1 MVTVKK
7 RIFKFR
13 HTKLV
18 CYSGYVVQAIVN
30 NFVPLLFVYF
40 GARYDIPLIKITFI
54 IAFNFA
60 LQLMIDLASAFF
72 VDRIGYRSSMLLS
85 NFLSAAGLVLLT
97 ILPDILPDAF
107 AGILISVA
115 VYAVG
120 GGLLEVII
128 NPIIVSCPSHNKAAA
143 MSILHSF
150 YSWGCAAVI
159 LVSTLFFRFIGL
171 EQWRLITRLWC
182 IVPVLNMLVFPF
194 VPLSKR
200 LTDSQKGPGARA
212 LFSDRGFITVL
223 LMMFSAGATEM
234 TVSQWVSA
242 FAETGLKVSKTVGD
256 LAGAFFFAVLF
267 GLSRTIY
274 GKWGARLDL
283 LRAMSYSVIL
293 CIAAFLLTVLSPYP
307 ALSLIGCGISGFAVG
322 MFWPGTVSLAARRF
336 GAGGTLM
343 FSLLAFAGDVG
354 CTSGP
359 ALAGA
364 VAAAAGDQLKAGIA
378 AAVSFPVIM
387 AVCVMRMRKE
397 N

>member
-1 MVTVKK
+1 MKK

-40 GARYDIPLIKITFI
+40 GARYNIPLIKITFI

-60 LQLMIDLASAFF
+60 LQLMIDLASALF

-107 AGILISVA
+107 SGILISVA

-128 NPIIVSCPSHNKAAA
+128 NPIIESCPSHNKAAA

-171 EQWRLITRLWC
+171 EQWRLITRMWC

-200 LTDSQKGPGARA
+200 LTDSQRGLSARE
-212 LFSDRGFITVL
+212 LFSDRRFITVL
-223 LMMFSAGATEM
+223 LMMFSAGAAEM
-234 TVSQWVSA
+234 TISQWVSA

-283 LRAMSYSVIL
+283 LRTMRYSTIL
-293 CIAAFLLTVLSPYP
+293 CIAAFMLIVLSPYP

-322 MFWPGTVSLAARRF
+322 IFWPGTVSLAARSF
-336 GAGGTLM
+336 GLGGTLM

-378 AAVSFPVIM
+378 AAVIFPVIM
-387 AVCVMRMRKE
+387 AVCAARMQKSTE
-397 N
+397 K